1 MIIKLNDLTT
11 KRLEESFGDQPGYF
25 KIFYDTEGCGCNG
38 VIVILIVSEPLHT
51 DIEIQKEPFVFL
63 CDRQQES
70 LFDEV
75 MRLEADENYPS
86 YKLTSDSSLF
96 SNNIS
101 LKDTRL

>member
-11 KRLEESFGDQPGYF
+11 KRLEESLVDQQGCF

-75 MRLEADENYPS
+75 MRLEADESYPS

-96 SNNIS
+96 SNNIRI
-101 LKDTRL
+101 KDTRL